1 MLTLLSMIEGVQL
14 DRGYIADE
22 DTAIYNPGL
31 TLLTESEKERLTEA
45 VIQSRKAGLQSNTW
59 TENNQVA
66 YEFLKTQ
73 LDPLHMTELKG
84 YLSIVPVYGAILYV
98 VVLAVQQLA
107 RDLFPAA
114 YLIAAAAIFLPVVAL
129 IVLGPQ

>member
-73 LDPLHMTELKG
+73 LDPLHMTELRG

>member
-1 MLTLLSMIEGVQL
+1 ME
-14 DRGYIADE
+14 RGYIADE

-45 VIQSRKAGLQSNTW
+45 VIKSRKAGIQSNTW

-84 YLSIVPVYGAILYV
+84 YLRVVPVYGAIIYL

-114 YLIAAAAIFLPVVAL
+114 YLIGAAAIFLPVAAL
-129 IVLGPQ
+129 IALGPQ